1 MKITVEN
8 LTYSYNGRPVVN
20 GVSLSPREGEVTAIL
35 GPNGAGKT
43 TLLRCITGAL
53 RPVRGTA
60 RLDGQ
65 SIDTMSPREK
75 ARRVALVPQGSSLEF
90 RFTVLETVLM
100 GRYPWLGRFAAE
112 SARDHEIA
120 RQVIGEVGLAA
131 FCDRPVTALSGGEL
145 QRVLVARA
153 LCQDTPAL
161 LLDEPVSHLDIRH
174 QVDILSTVRR
184 RADER
189 GVTVLCVL
197 HDLNLAARFAH
208 RMVVMKDGRVVA
220 EGVPDH
226 VLDPAL
232 IGEVYGLPVTR
243 IDAGDRPV
251 LIPG

>member
-8 LTYSYNGRPVVN
+8 LTYSYNGHPVVN

-131 FCDRPVTALSGGEL
+131 FCDRPVTALSGGEM
-145 QRVLVARA
+145 QRVLV
-153 LCQDTPAL
+153 
-161 LLDEPVSHLDIRH
+161 
-174 QVDILSTVRR
+174 
-184 RADER
+184 
-189 GVTVLCVL
+189 
-197 HDLNLAARFAH
+197 
-208 RMVVMKDGRVVA
+208 
-220 EGVPDH
+220 
-226 VLDPAL
+226 
-232 IGEVYGLPVTR
+232 
-243 IDAGDRPV
+243 
-251 LIPG
+251 

>member
-1 MKITVEN
+1 
-8 LTYSYNGRPVVN
+8 
-20 GVSLSPREGEVTAIL
+20 
-35 GPNGAGKT
+35 
-43 TLLRCITGAL
+43 
-53 RPVRGTA
+53 
-60 RLDGQ
+60 
-65 SIDTMSPREK
+65 MSPREK